1 MELIDEHSV
10 KLGQCIRVVNV
21 EKKAGNDRSG
31 ADTYVSIQ
39 VEDENGD
46 NERCLLFTLAEFS
59 DMEKIE
65 LHESLYKG
73 MIIGRTYPAK
83 IATRPCYLA
92 RVRHYDT
99 GRIMLLRISI
109 TQLTKADKRAARH
122 PESVTKKSF
131 LSDLMD

>member
-1 MELIDEHSV
+1 MELIDDHNV

-21 EKKAGNDRSG
+21 EKKAGNDRAG

-46 NERCLLFTLAEFS
+46 NERCLLFTETEFT
-59 DMEKIE
+59 DMEFIR
-65 LHESLYKG
+65 LPESIYGG
-73 MIIGRTYPAK
+73 MKLGRLYPAE
-83 IATRPCYLA
+83 IAKHCCYLIKS
-92 RVRHYDT
+92 RHWN
-99 GRIMLLRISI
+99 GGIIIKRISI
-109 TQLTKADKRAARH
+109 TQLTKADKRAVKH